1 MRQRISKRTVDALK
15 PGQSIADLE
24 IPGFTARCLP
34 SGAISYDFRY
44 RTPTASRARRRISL
58 GLHGAITPD
67 QARARAE
74 KRLDE
79 LANEVDPAAERQ
91 RQRGM
96 TVNAVLDNYVDRVLG
111 SKRSKLAQTSAFDR
125 LVRPKIGDRS
135 IYDLTRADMAE
146 LFDGIEDDSGPVMA
160 DRALAYL
167 RKAFNWQQVRDQN
180 FISPIVKGL
189 ARTSTKERARSRTL
203 SDDELRTIWK
213 ATEGQGA
220 FHALFRFLLLTGARR
235 GEASAMTWGEIDGA
249 DWTLP
254 AARNK
259 TKLDL
264 VRPLSNAA
272 QEAMPSQAG
281 RYVFSTDGGKT
292 PVSGF
297 SKFKAQLDRQS
308 GVTGWTPHD
317 LRRTA
322 RSLMSRAGV
331 PSDHAERCLGHVI
344 GGVRGT
350 YDRHE
355 YYDEKAAAYRKLAQ
369 QVRAIVSKP

>member
-44 RTPTASRARRRISL
+44 RTPTSRERRRLSL

-79 LANEVDPAAERQ
+79 LAKEVDPAAARQ
-91 RQRGM
+91 RQRAA
-96 TVNAVLDNYVDRVLG
+96 TVNALLDNYVERVLG
-111 SKRSKLAQTSAFDR
+111 KKRSKPAQVSAFDR
-125 LVRPKIGDRS
+125 LIRPQIGDRS
-135 IYDLTRADMAE
+135 IYDLNRSDIAE
-146 LFDGIEDDSGPVMA
+146 LFDGIEDASGPVMA
-160 DRALAYL
+160 DRTLAYL
-167 RKAFNWQQVRDQN
+167 RAAFSWQQLRDDK
-180 FISPIVKGL
+180 FISPIIKGM
-189 ARTSTKERARSRTL
+189 ARTKPKERARSRIL
-203 SDDELRTIWK
+203 SDDELRAIWK

-220 FHALFRFLLLTGARR
+220 FHALIRFLLLTGARR
-235 GEASAMTWGEIDGA
+235 TEASAMSWTEIDGT

-259 TKLDL
+259 TKVDL
-264 VRPLSNAA
+264 VRPLSKAV
-272 QEAMPSQAG
+272 QEIIPSRASH
-281 RYVFSTDGGKT
+281 YVFSTDGGKT
-292 PVSGF
+292 PISGF
-297 SKFKAQLDRQS
+297 SKFKAGLDKQS

-322 RSLMSRAGV
+322 RSLMSRAAV

-355 YYDEKAAAYRKLAQ
+355 YHKEKAEAYEKLAK
-369 QVRAIVSKP
+369 QVAAIVKGR